1 MNMKTRFSSIIKKLL
16 IRIIITAILFYA
28 KQYFSLDLINDLVDK
43 LLLVISAF
51 LLDFSPFTLEMSKAF
66 FNAKSS
72 DEGEGS
78 NRDNNNNSPSRSSS
92 LFSSSS
98 EEASE
103 VAEITPDNTH
113 VEVTVEEP
121 DNTHV
126 EVTVEEPDE
135 EERRLMAEDA
145 RLRAQHQAKLDTR
158 FLDQLALD
166 ERTAQINE
174 RIRDFNNLRNQSQAD
189 ESLVPYLTDIKRQI
203 DADLEVLCEDGKR
216 ISDEI
221 LAYNAEIN
229 KWHLDLAK
237 LSARKLEQ
245 EINERN
251 SK

>member
-103 VAEITPDNTH
+103 VAEIT
-113 VEVTVEEP
+113 P

>member
-1 MNMKTRFSSIIKKLL
+1 MKTRFSSILKKVL

-28 KQYFSLDLINDLVDK
+28 KQYFSLDIINDLVDK
-43 LLLVISAF
+43 LVIVISAF

-66 FNAKSS
+66 FVKSS

-78 NRDNNNNSPSRSSS
+78 NRDNNNNSPNRSSS

-103 VAEITPDNTH
+103 VAEITPDNT
-113 VEVTVEEP
+113 
-121 DNTHV
+121 DV

-135 EERRLMAEDA
+135 EERRLMAEQA
-145 RLRAQHQAKLDTR
+145 RLRAQQQARLDER

-174 RIRDFNNLRNQSQAD
+174 RIRDFNDLKNQSQAD
-189 ESLVPYLTDIKRQI
+189 GSLVPDLTDIKRQI

-221 LAYNAEIN
+221 RAYNAEID

-237 LSARKLEQ
+237 LSARKLEK
-245 EINERN
+245 EMNERN

>member
-78 NRDNNNNSPSRSSS
+78 NRDNNNDSPSRSSS

-103 VAEITPDNTH
+103 VAEIT
-113 VEVTVEEP
+113 P

>member
-1 MNMKTRFSSIIKKLL
+1 MNMKTRFSSILKKLL

-28 KQYFSLDLINDLVDK
+28 KQYFSLDLITDLVDK
-43 LLLVISAF
+43 LIIVISAF

-66 FNAKSS
+66 FVKSS

-78 NRDNNNNSPSRSSS
+78 NRDNNNSPNQSSS

-121 DNTHV
+121 D
-126 EVTVEEPDE
+126 E
-135 EERRLMAEDA
+135 EERRLMAEQA
-145 RLRAQHQAKLDTR
+145 RLRAQQQARLDER

-174 RIRDFNNLRNQSQAD
+174 RIRDFNNLRNQSLAD
-189 ESLVPYLTDIKRQI
+189 GSLVPDLTDIKRQI

-221 LAYNAEIN
+221 HAYNAEID
-229 KWHLDLAK
+229 KWHLDSAK
-237 LSARKLEQ
+237 LSARKLEK
-245 EINERN
+245 EMNERN

>member
-1 MNMKTRFSSIIKKLL
+1 MKTRFSSIIKKLL

-43 LLLVISAF
+43 LIIVISAF
-51 LLDFSPFTLEMSKAF
+51 LLDFSPFTLEISKAF

-78 NRDNNNNSPSRSSS
+78 NGNNNNDNNPSRSSS

-103 VAEITPDNTH
+103 VAETTPDNTR
-113 VEVTVEEP
+113 
-121 DNTHV
+121 V

-135 EERRLMAEDA
+135 EERRLMAEQA
-145 RLRAQHQAKLDTR
+145 RLRAQQQAKLDAR

-189 ESLVPYLTDIKRQI
+189 GSLVPDLTDIKRQI
-203 DADLEVLCEDGKR
+203 DADLEVLREDGKR

-221 LAYNAEIN
+221 LTYNAEID

-237 LSARKLEQ
+237 LSARKLEK
-245 EINERN
+245 EMNERN
-251 SK
+251 NK